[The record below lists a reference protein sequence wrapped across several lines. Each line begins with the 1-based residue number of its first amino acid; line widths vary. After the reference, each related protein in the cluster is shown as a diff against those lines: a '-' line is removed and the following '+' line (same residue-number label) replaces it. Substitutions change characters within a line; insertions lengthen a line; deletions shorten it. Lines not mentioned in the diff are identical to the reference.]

1 MRALTEPAV
10 HESGAFT
17 HCEQMEH
24 VNMSALE
31 SIIADQLQG
40 MGFELEAVEGHNSP
54 GADPDGGQRFLVD
67 VKTRARHSVYEACGK
82 DRRRCPCALD
92 PGASSRDTPWGIG
105 ASSQGG
111 QCIDSGDNAWIEGRG
126 LTLWADGRRPVHEAR
141 AGLERPSRAFRP
153 AGLRCWTAGRGD
165 GSG

>member
-40 MGFELEAVEGHNSP
+40 MGFELEAVERHNSP

-92 PGASSRDTPWGIG
+92 PGASSCDTP
-105 ASSQGG
+105 
-111 QCIDSGDNAWIEGRG
+111 
-126 LTLWADGRRPVHEAR
+126 
-141 AGLERPSRAFRP
+141 
-153 AGLRCWTAGRGD
+153 
-165 GSG
+165 